1 MTKIVLHTKINA
13 PIETVFDCARS
24 IDAHMESATQTKE
37 KAIAGVTSGLIGL
50 GETVTWKGKHF
61 GFWIRHKSR
70 ITEFTAP
77 GYFTDEMEHGLFRS
91 FRHEHYFSVTDGI
104 TTMTDHLYYETPFGV
119 FGKLFD
125 WLLLQNHMTQFLLK
139 RNAHLKQIAE
149 A

>member
-13 PIETVFDCARS
+13 PIATVFDCARS
-24 IDAHMESATQTKE
+24 IDAHMESAVQTKE

-50 GETVTWKGKHF
+50 GQTVTWKGKHF
-61 GFWIRHKSR
+61 GFWIMHKSR
-70 ITEFTAP
+70 ITDFTAP
-77 GYFTDEMEHGLFRS
+77 EFFADEMERGRFRS
-91 FRHEHYFSVTDGI
+91 FRHEHFFSQTDGI

-125 WLLLQNHMTQFLLK
+125 RLLLRNHLRQFLLQ
-139 RNAHLKQIAE
+139 RNAHLKKIAE